1 MEKTIDVRPVVLEGQ
16 HVRLEPLT
24 LHHLDGLMLAGEPE
38 EIWRWSTL
46 RPQTRD
52 DFERFIRTALEAQ
65 ALGVE
70 LPFATIDGRSGDVVG
85 STRFLAISP
94 RDRRLEIGW
103 TWLHPGVQRSAINTE
118 AKYLQLR
125 HCFEELGCL
134 RVELKTDAR
143 NERSRNAMLR
153 IGATYEGT
161 FRKHSLT
168 QHRIQRDTAWF
179 SIIDDEWPQVKA
191 RLERL
196 MARGHEEPA
205 PSE

>member
-1 MEKTIDVRPVVLEGQ
+1 MIDVPPVVLEGT

-24 LHHLDGLMLAGEPE
+24 MGHLDGLVRAGQPE
-38 EIWRWSTL
+38 EIWRWLPL

-52 DFERFIRTALEAQ
+52 EFERFIADALKGQ
-65 ALGVE
+65 ARGTEV
-70 LPFATIDGRSGDVVG
+70 PFATIDRRAGDIVG

-103 TWLHPGVQRSAINTE
+103 TWLHPRAQRTAINTE

-125 HCFEELGCL
+125 HCFEELGCR

-143 NERSRNAMLR
+143 NEKSRNAMLR
-153 IGATYEGT
+153 LGLTYEGT

-168 QHRIQRDTAWF
+168 QHGFQRDTAWF
-179 SIIDDEWPQVKA
+179 SVIDDEWPSMKA
-191 RLERL
+191 HLERL
-196 MARGHEEPA
+196 LARDPEETAPA
-205 PSE
+205 R